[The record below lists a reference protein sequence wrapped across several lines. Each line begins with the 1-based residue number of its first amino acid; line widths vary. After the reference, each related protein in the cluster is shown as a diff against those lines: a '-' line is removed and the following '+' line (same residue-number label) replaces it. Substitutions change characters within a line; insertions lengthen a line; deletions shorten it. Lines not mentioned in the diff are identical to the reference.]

1 MQALINQSAKI
12 ISEVEQTRM
21 CIEKWSRK
29 HVSQLIEIDQ
39 KIRGLLVQLQ
49 AKAKIIVQQ
58 EVMQKSFAQEH
69 DSNIENCSGMLIG
82 DSKFVISQKSALE
95 IAMQLKRGAIEIFK

>member
-1 MQALINQSAKI
+1 
-12 ISEVEQTRM
+12 
-21 CIEKWSRK
+21 
-29 HVSQLIEIDQ
+29 
-39 KIRGLLVQLQ
+39 
-49 AKAKIIVQQ
+49 
-58 EVMQKSFAQEH
+58 MQKSFAQEH